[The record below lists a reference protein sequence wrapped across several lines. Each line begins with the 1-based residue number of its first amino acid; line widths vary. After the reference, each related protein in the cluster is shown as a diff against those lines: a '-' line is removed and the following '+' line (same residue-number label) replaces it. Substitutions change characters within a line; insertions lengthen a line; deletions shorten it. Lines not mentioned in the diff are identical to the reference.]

1 VARRLPDTLRRW
13 TRRVFGVL
21 FLLAG
26 FAGLFLPILQGIL
39 FLLIG
44 TLLLAGDS
52 IWVRRKIASLNRR
65 YPDAYAQFRK
75 WRKKFQPKKRSR

>member
-1 VARRLPDTLRRW
+1 MARRLPETLRRW

-26 FAGLFLPILQGIL
+26 IAGLFLPILQGIL

-52 IWVRRKIASLNRR
+52 IWVRRRIAGLSRR
-65 YPDAYAQFRK
+65 YPDAYAHFRK

>member
-1 VARRLPDTLRRW
+1 VTRRLPDMLRRW

-21 FLLAG
+21 FLIAG
-26 FAGLFLPILQGIL
+26 VAGLFLPILQGIL

-52 IWVRRKIASLNRR
+52 IWVRRRIASLNRR
-65 YPDAYAQFRK
+65 YPKSYAQFRK
-75 WRKKFQPKKRSR
+75 WRKKFQPKKRAR